1 MTLVFNKNR
10 YNKFKIKNERSLVE
24 WIKIIINNI
33 FIIINVFVS
42 IVNILINFYFS
53 NYKKVHDEKLIEN
66 EKEKIE
72 LERKKILYVEVKN
85 NNDII
90 VNELLELKKYYELFT
105 LEGYDFKESEISE
118 NFAPLEKKEKFNE
131 NIGKSYYYLD
141 LEIKKIIDEIKES
154 LEIHCKIA
162 LYIAMNKIEK
172 ENKKEIQEN
181 YLDQVEQ
188 LSYEM
193 VEKIEKVI
201 FEIRNKEYRLLMF

>member
-1 MTLVFNKNR
+1 M
-10 YNKFKIKNERSLVE
+10 
-24 WIKIIINNI
+24 
-33 FIIINVFVS
+33 
-42 IVNILINFYFS
+42 
-53 NYKKVHDEKLIEN
+53 
-66 EKEKIE
+66 
-72 LERKKILYVEVKN
+72 
-85 NNDII
+85 
-90 VNELLELKKYYELFT
+90 
-105 LEGYDFKESEISE
+105 
-118 NFAPLEKKEKFNE
+118 EKKEKFNE
-131 NIGKSYYYLD
+131 NIEKSYYYLD

-181 YLDQVEQ
+181 YVAQVEQ

>member
-1 MTLVFNKNR
+1 MN
-10 YNKFKIKNERSLVE
+10 
-24 WIKIIINNI
+24 KIIINNI
-33 FIIINVFVS
+33 FIIVNVFVS
-42 IVNILINFYFS
+42 IGNILINLYFS

-105 LEGYDFKESEISE
+105 LEGYDFKESEIAE

-131 NIGKSYYYLD
+131 NIEKLYYYLD

-181 YLDQVEQ
+181 YVAQVEQ

-201 FEIRNKEYRLLMF
+201 FEIRNKEYRLLMFWIKFFNNKILEN

>member
-1 MTLVFNKNR
+1 MN
-10 YNKFKIKNERSLVE
+10 
-24 WIKIIINNI
+24 KIIINNI
-33 FIIINVFVS
+33 FIIVNVFVS
-42 IVNILINFYFS
+42 IVNILINLYFS

-105 LEGYDFKESEISE
+105 LEGYDFKESEIAE

-131 NIGKSYYYLD
+131 NIEKSYYYLD

-181 YLDQVEQ
+181 YVAQVEQ

>member
-1 MTLVFNKNR
+1 MD
-10 YNKFKIKNERSLVE
+10 
-24 WIKIIINNI
+24 KIIINNI

-201 FEIRNKEYRLLMF
+201 FEIRNKEYRLLMFWIEFFNNKILEN

>member
-1 MTLVFNKNR
+1 MN
-10 YNKFKIKNERSLVE
+10 
-24 WIKIIINNI
+24 KIIINNI
-33 FIIINVFVS
+33 FIIVNVFVS
-42 IVNILINFYFS
+42 IVNILINLYFS

-105 LEGYDFKESEISE
+105 LEGYDFKESDIAE

-131 NIGKSYYYLD
+131 NIEKSYYYLD

-181 YLDQVEQ
+181 YVAQVEQ

-201 FEIRNKEYRLLMF
+201 FEIRNKEYRLLMFWIKFFNNKILEN

>member
-1 MTLVFNKNR
+1 M
-10 YNKFKIKNERSLVE
+10 
-24 WIKIIINNI
+24 
-33 FIIINVFVS
+33 
-42 IVNILINFYFS
+42 
-53 NYKKVHDEKLIEN
+53 
-66 EKEKIE
+66 
-72 LERKKILYVEVKN
+72 
-85 NNDII
+85 
-90 VNELLELKKYYELFT
+90 
-105 LEGYDFKESEISE
+105 
-118 NFAPLEKKEKFNE
+118 EKKEKFNE

>member
-1 MTLVFNKNR
+1 MN
-10 YNKFKIKNERSLVE
+10 
-24 WIKIIINNI
+24 KIIINNI
-33 FIIINVFVS
+33 FIIVNVFVS
-42 IVNILINFYFS
+42 IVNILINLYFS

-105 LEGYDFKESEISE
+105 LEGYDFKESEIAE

-131 NIGKSYYYLD
+131 NIEKSYYYLD

-181 YLDQVEQ
+181 YVAQVEQ

-201 FEIRNKEYRLLMF
+201 FEIRNKEYRLLMFWIKFFNNKILEN